1 MYRQVHDM
9 LRRGLCQ
16 MPTQAQPRAANP
28 MSARSR
34 LIKWRASAASV
45 PANMLQSRTL
55 CHTEDDVRLHR
66 RVPTVAFLFLLIP
79 GTSTLAQTIRL
90 HVDLTDAPR
99 NIYHAHLTVPVKPG
113 ELTLV
118 FPKWIPGNH
127 RPSGPIA
134 ALTGIRM
141 EAAGQPLSWQ
151 RDPIDM
157 YAFHVM
163 VPAGAPEIQI
173 SLDTITSDDNAG
185 SGGPA
190 ASSNILDL
198 NWNAVVL
205 YPQGARSDAA
215 QFAPSITLPAGW
227 KFGTALSV
235 ANTAGDRV
243 EFAPVSLTT
252 LVDSPLIAGVHYR
265 RIELTKPG
273 ETPVHVMD
281 LVADNEGDLAM
292 KPDDLAAY
300 QKLVA
305 ETGAL
310 FGARHYRQYHFL
322 YTLSEQVGE
331 HGLEHHESNDSVA
344 NERTLLDPNL
354 RMIFAALLPHE
365 FVHSWN
371 GKYRRPAGLA
381 TPNYQEPMIGDLLWV
396 YEGLTEY
403 LGTLLAERSGLWT
416 PEQYREALA
425 ATAANLDHRPGRTWR
440 PLEDTAR
447 SVQILR
453 RISTPQWS
461 SWRRGLDY
469 YPEGEL
475 IWLEVDATIR
485 QQTHGQRSL
494 NDFCRQFHGGES
506 GPPKVVPYTFDDVV
520 HGLNQVAPYDWAALL
535 QQRVNSTS
543 THAPLRGIELGGWKL
558 VYNDKPNSLI
568 EAIEKLLKFSGFSDS
583 LGFTVEE
590 DGKLDDVIVGSPA
603 YQAGIGPGMKLVAVN
618 GRKWSSQVL
627 HDALHAAQGTNLP
640 VDLLVENAQFFKT
653 YSIPYH
659 EGDKNPHLEPV
670 SGQPDVLGDIL
681 RPLTH

>member
-1 MYRQVHDM
+1 
-9 LRRGLCQ
+9 
-16 MPTQAQPRAANP
+16 
-28 MSARSR
+28 
-34 LIKWRASAASV
+34 
-45 PANMLQSRTL
+45 MLQSRTRF
-55 CHTEDDVRLHR
+55 HTEDDVRLHCSVR
-66 RVPTVAFLFLLIP
+66 AVTFLFLLIA
-79 GTSTLAQTIRL
+79 SVASNLAAQAIRL

-99 NIYHAHLTVPVKPG
+99 NIYHARLTVPAKPG

-141 EAAGQPLSWQ
+141 EAAGQPLFWQ

-157 YAFHVM
+157 YAFHVI
-163 VPAGAPEIQI
+163 VPAGVTEIQV
-173 SLDTITSDDNAG
+173 SFDTITSDDNAG

-205 YPQGARSDAA
+205 YPQGAKSDAVE
-215 QFAPSITLPAGW
+215 FAPTIALPIGW
-227 KFGTALSV
+227 KFGTALNV
-235 ANTAGDRV
+235 TNTVVDQV

-292 KPDDLAAY
+292 KPEDFAAY

-344 NERTLLDPNL
+344 NERTLLDPDL

-381 TPNYQEPMIGDLLWV
+381 TPNYQEPTIGDLLWV

-403 LGTLLAERSGLWT
+403 LGNLLAERSGLWT
-416 PEQYREALA
+416 PEQYRETLA
-425 ATAANLDHRPGRTWR
+425 ATAAYLDHRPGRTWR

-453 RISTPQWS
+453 RITTPQWS

-475 IWLEVDATIR
+475 IWLEVDAKIR

-506 GPPKVVPYTFDDVV
+506 GPPRVVPYTFEDVV
-520 HGLNQVAPYDWAALL
+520 RSLNQIAPYDWAALL
-535 QQRVNSTS
+535 RQRVDATS
-543 THAPLRGIELGGWKL
+543 THAPLGGIALGGWNL
-558 VYNDKPNSLI
+558 VYNDKPNVQVK
-568 EAIEKLLKFSGFSDS
+568 AIEKLLKFSDFSYS
-583 LGFTVEE
+583 LGFTVAE
-590 DGKLDDVIVGSPA
+590 DGKLNDVIVGSPA
-603 YQAGIGPGMKLVAVN
+603 YQAGMGPGMKLVAVN
-618 GRKWSSQVL
+618 GRKWSAHVL
-627 HDALHAAQGTNLP
+627 HDALHAAQEANVP
-640 VDLLVENAQFFKT
+640 IELLVENAQFFKT
-653 YSIPYH
+653 YSIAYY

-670 SGQPDVLGDIL
+670 SGQPDIL
-681 RPLTH
+681 AEILKPLAH